1 METNQPTIG
10 LPVDT
15 ETVQAPHGAT
25 AGDLLRS
32 LRNPPEE
39 GWHSYPFR
47 VFVTSAVSRS
57 FGRHHLAVYH
67 VATRTLQVG
76 ADTVDGPIPL
86 SVVDTE
92 APDASTAALMSAEVW
107 LRPAPLRD
115 AGVAPGDS
123 ILWCWRELHPG
134 KTTLL
139 HNGAALLPYVYFEC
153 LIGLRYATQRS
164 GPLPPAGVGKV
175 ADMCAASRQGRGRQ
189 PQRTPGWHFRG
200 EYETAERCGW
210 MKMMFRS
217 PPFVQAVKAL
227 KVDND
232 PEPLLEYLNDPHT
245 FGGELMQRRQMPTT
259 VLVRLVRRIARG
271 ALIVTD
277 CRHVVLDGDE
287 VVTTSDNYT
296 YCPECAEMHFVT
308 TVEGYT
314 EHLDDVYYWE
324 RDGCYHADAEPEDEP
339 EDEDDDDDEDSR
351 LLASW
356 GASTAYLGHDKSFVP
371 SPHGDFTMGIEL
383 EVETVGSRADDL
395 SRCDDH
401 FSAAL
406 KDTRRYAM
414 FKKDGSLDEYR
425 GFEIVTAARRLA
437 DHMQAFGTWS
447 PPRDLRA
454 WDADRSCGMH
464 VHVDS
469 RAFTALSLGRF
480 MQLYNDPDNEVFIKA
495 IAGRHPSDDKDAE
508 NYAVAVSVDNDG
520 RSSVNPARA
529 TKKAGNTRYEMVNL
543 TNLTKGEADRLKLR
557 ANRDCKG
564 DYSTV
569 EVRVFKATTRRA
581 RLLAQIEFVH
591 ATVIY
596 CRTAGNHEL
605 NGRAFLKWL
614 ATTAGQ
620 YKYLARWFDVFV
632 PKATKQRPTVAR
644 NQPVNFVETI

>member
-10 LPVDT
+10 LPVAT
-15 ETVQAPHGAT
+15 KTVQAPHGAT
-25 AGDLLRS
+25 AEDLLRS
-32 LRNPPEE
+32 LRNPPE

-47 VFVTSAVSRS
+47 VFVTSADSPP
-57 FGRHHLAVYH
+57 FGRHHIAVYH
-67 VATRTLQVG
+67 VATKTLQVG
-76 ADTVDGPIPL
+76 ANTVDGPTPL

-92 APDASTAALMSAEVW
+92 APDASAAARVSAGVW
-107 LRPAPLRD
+107 LRHAPMRD
-115 AGVAPGDS
+115 AGRTPGDS

-134 KTTLL
+134 KTTLM

-153 LIGLRYATQRS
+153 LIGLRYAAHRS
-164 GPLPPAGVGKV
+164 GPLPPAGVGKI
-175 ADMCAASRQGRGRQ
+175 ADMCAASRQGRVQ
-189 PQRTPGWHFRG
+189 SQHTPRWHFRG

-210 MKMMFRS
+210 VMKRLFRS

-232 PEPLLEYLNDPHT
+232 PEPLLEYLNDRRT
-245 FGGELMQRRQMPTT
+245 FGGDAVQRRLIPAT
-259 VLVRLVRRIARG
+259 VLVRFVSRVAGG

-287 VVTTSDNYT
+287 VVTTSGRNT

-308 TVEGYT
+308 TVEGDT
-314 EHLDDVYYWE
+314 EHSDDVYYWD
-324 RDGCYHADAEPEDEP
+324 RDGCYHADAEPEDE
-339 EDEDDDDDEDSR
+339 DDDDEYSP

-383 EVETVGSRADDL
+383 EVESVGSRADDL

-401 FSAAL
+401 FSGAVKA
-406 KDTRRYAM
+406 TRRYAM
-414 FKKDGSLDEYR
+414 FKRDGSLDEYR
-425 GFEIVTAARRLA
+425 GFEIVTAARRLS

-447 PPRDLRA
+447 PPRNLRA
-454 WDADRSCGMH
+454 WDADSSCGMH

-480 MQLYNDPDNEVFIKA
+480 MQLYNDPDNAVFIKA

-508 NYAVAVSVDNDG
+508 NYAAAVSVDNDG
-520 RSSVNPARA
+520 NSGVNPASA
-529 TKKAGNTRYEMVNL
+529 TKKAGKTRYEMVNL
-543 TNLTKGEADRLKLR
+543 TNLTEGEADRLKLR
-557 ANRDCKG
+557 PHRDCKG

-569 EVRVFKATTRRA
+569 EVRVFKATTKRA